1 MSSSNHFDLI
11 YGELFG
17 SSTKINDSTKPTSSI
32 GESKPKKGTDGKEGN
47 KKIYEK
53 MLKKRKQEA
62 TDKPSIK
69 QDQKSDEPQISSKN
83 KRALK
88 IYRKAGNEE
97 WQDETLA
104 DWPDNDYRIYCC
116 NLGNEVSEEIL
127 TNSFSKYTSFA
138 KCKVIKDKKTDKGM
152 GYGFVSLLD
161 CDDYVRAMREMQG
174 KYVGNRPIKL
184 LPSKWTEKSLK
195 KGFGVIKQ
203 GNAANLMAQAKGE
216 DCLVFE

>member
-17 SSTKINDSTKPTSSI
+17 SSSTFKNDSTNKPISNL
-32 GESKPKKGTDGKEGN
+32 GEQKPKKGQEAKEGN

-53 MLKKRKQEA
+53 MMLKKRKQEA
-62 TDKPSIK
+62 SDKPSTK

-104 DWPDNDYRIYCC
+104 EWPENDYRIYCC

-138 KCKVIKDKKTDKGM
+138 KCKVIKDKKTEKGM

-161 CDDYVRAMREMQG
+161 CDDYVKAMREMQG

-195 KGFGVIKQ
+195 KGFGVIK
-203 GNAANLMAQAKGE
+203 
-216 DCLVFE
+216 